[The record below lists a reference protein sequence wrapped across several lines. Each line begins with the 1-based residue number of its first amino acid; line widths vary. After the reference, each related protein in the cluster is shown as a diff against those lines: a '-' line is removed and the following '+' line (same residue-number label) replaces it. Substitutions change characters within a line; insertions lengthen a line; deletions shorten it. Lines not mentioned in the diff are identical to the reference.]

1 MIEMKKYLVF
11 ILCVY
16 FLQSCGSK
24 RTIYNYEDEKTNF
37 QSYYCDVIRMIQYPT
52 GGGFLSCHND
62 KIALFIHFIRF
73 SCLID

>member
-24 RTIYNYEDEKTNF
+24 RTIYNYEDDRKEITSRKKKPKKKKQTTR
-37 QSYYCDVIRMIQYPT
+37 QKKRRT
-52 GGGFLSCHND
+52 R
-62 KIALFIHFIRF
+62 KR
-73 SCLID
+73 